1 MRLDDK
7 LYAARFEGLV
17 NFFDVV
23 NFVVNDRRRMIEI
36 RPVGHAQHQANS
48 TAIEKGHVGWSLKK
62 VGHAKHVA
70 IKGNRPVEVMH
81 VDEDLADAR
90 KRRADRHWGSHES
103 SLWLSPQKPGFL
115 QLISTQFIV
124 IMLLAWRKRR

>member
-7 LYAARFEGLV
+7 LYPARFQGLV
-17 NFFDVV
+17 NLFDVV

-62 VGHAKHVA
+62 VRHAEHIA
-70 IKGNRPVEVMH
+70 IKANRPVEVMH

-90 KRRADRHWGSHES
+90 KGRADRYWRGHD
-103 SLWLSPQKPGFL
+103 SLLPKLSDGAF
-115 QLISTQFIV
+115 V
-124 IMLLAWRKRR
+124 